1 MDVSID
7 LAAPVAR
14 ITVHRP
20 EARNAMTFAMYQAL
34 YDACEVLDRDPAV
47 RVVIVRG
54 GGGTFIA
61 GTDIHEFV
69 HVRTAEESLA
79 YERRIGMVA
88 DRLERMSK
96 TTIAAIEGHAVGG
109 GLTIALACDLRYA
122 ASDARLGVPIART
135 LGNCLS
141 MANTGRLIESVGPAR
156 ARELLL
162 TARLLTADEAH
173 AIGLLN
179 GSHPRR
185 RWSSA
190 SWRWPRRSA
199 GTRPSQCRCR
209 RRRSVA
215 SWSATGRSRGTIWSC
230 AAIPA
235 RTFVPRWMPFWR
247 NVRPSGRGASPILRE
262 FVSPPGWR
270 RG

>member
-179 GSHPRR
+179 GVAPAEALEQRVLEVAETICRHAPLTVQVSKEAIRR
-185 RWSSA
+185 ILERHRAVEGDDLVVRCYTSEDFRA
-190 SWRWPRRSA
+190 A
-199 GTRPSQCRCR
+199 VDAFLEKRPP
-209 RRRSVA
+209 V
-215 SWSATGRSRGTIWSC
+215 WTGR
-230 AAIPA
+230 
-235 RTFVPRWMPFWR
+235 
-247 NVRPSGRGASPILRE
+247 
-262 FVSPPGWR
+262 
-270 RG
+270 